1 MRKSFVRIV
10 CVVFAVAL
18 VLGFA
23 ADVQAQGVYL
33 GGAFSWATL
42 DIDEVDSDLFDDN
55 ASAYKLFLGYEF
67 PKFVGL
73 EAGYVDFGSYD
84 VSELEEVG
92 GGKIEADGWTAALT
106 GRIPLGKIF
115 TVYGK
120 VGYFMWDAALR
131 AADDIEDFGDDGSD
145 LFYGAG
151 VRLNF
156 GKFSVLGEY
165 ELFDAD
171 EFSNDLFSLGLRYTF

>member
-10 CVVFAVAL
+10 GVAFVVAL

-23 ADVQAQGVYL
+23 ADAQAQGVYV

-131 AADDIEDFGDDGSD
+131 AAEDIEDFGEDGSD

-165 ELFDAD
+165 ELYDAD
-171 EFSNDLFSLGLRYTF
+171 EFGNDLFSLGLRFTF